1 MLHTE
6 PRTWLPQGVVCIVSV
21 TMKDLHKSLY
31 ERRAPQRHLPFPLS
45 LTWRPFG
52 VWYLGE
58 KI

>member
-45 LTWRPFG
+45 LT
-52 VWYLGE
+52 
-58 KI
+58 